1 MVITLTNKLFF
12 RSYYILIE
20 LRNHK
25 EEYLDDQVR
34 LGYEATKDW
43 VSTGQIPLSI
53 IKRMYESNENFTP
66 ETRHYAFKDDK
77 MVGYVISAVDR
88 EIEGIKEASMQFPK
102 IPSKDKEIEKMLME
116 KTLSVLKE
124 KGANI
129 LRTRVELNS
138 KIRDQME
145 SFVKDYGFEF
155 EYNNEYRRA
164 LIELDKFDVENFQSK
179 LPIEEYDHK
188 NNPKE
193 LDEFLKEINVH
204 DSFIKYFFGTN
215 DKERYTTH
223 LVIRKDG
230 KIIAHG
236 AAIVAPQENDFCI
249 INHVKVK
256 NKSMKKEFDDLF
268 KSLLKI
274 IKKRKASVNQL
285 YVPYEIEGTKELYKK
300 YGIEL
305 IEIKH
310 YKKIL

>member
-1 MVITLTNKLFF
+1 M
-12 RSYYILIE
+12 IE
-20 LRNHK
+20 LRNYK
-25 EEYLDDQVR
+25 EEYLENQVR
-34 LGYEATKDW
+34 LGFEATRDW
-43 VSTGQIPLSI
+43 VSTGQLPASV

-66 ETRHYAFKDDK
+66 ETRHYAFKGDE
-77 MVGYVISAVDR
+77 MIGYVISAVDK
-88 EIEGIKEASMQFPK
+88 EIDGIKEASMQFPK

-116 KTLSVLKE
+116 KTLTVLKE

-129 LRTRVELNS
+129 LRTRVEINS
-138 KIRDQME
+138 KIKDQME
-145 SFVKDYGFEF
+145 SFVEDYGFDF
-155 EYNNEYRRA
+155 EYNNDYKRA
-164 LIELDKFDVENFQSK
+164 LVDLDKFDVANFESD

-193 LDEFLKEINVH
+193 LEEFLKEIKVH
-204 DSFIKYFFGTN
+204 DPFVVHFFRTIDN
-215 DKERYTTH
+215 ERGTTH

-236 AAIVAPQENDFCI
+236 GALIASKEHNLCI

-256 NKSMKKEFDDLF
+256 NETMKKEFDAIF

-274 IKKRKASVNQL
+274 IKKYNAAVNHL
-285 YVPYEIEGTKELYKK
+285 YVPFAIEGTEELYKK

-310 YKKIL
+310 FKKDL

>member
-1 MVITLTNKLFF
+1 M
-12 RSYYILIE
+12 IE
-20 LRNHK
+20 IRNYK
-25 EEYLDDQVR
+25 EEYLEDQVR

-43 VSTGQIPLSI
+43 VSTGQIPLSV

-66 ETRHYAFKDDK
+66 ETRHYAFKGDE
-77 MVGYVISAVDR
+77 MIGYVISAVDR
-88 EIEGIKEASMQFPK
+88 EIDGIKEASMQFPK

-138 KIRDQME
+138 KIKDQME

-155 EYNNEYRRA
+155 EYSNEYRRA
-164 LIELDKFDVENFQSK
+164 LIDLDKFDVENFKSDF
-179 LPIEEYDHK
+179 PIEEYDHK
-188 NNPKE
+188 NNPQE
-193 LDEFLKEINVH
+193 LEEFLKEINVN
-204 DSFIKYFFGTN
+204 DSFIKYIFGTI
-215 DKERYTTH
+215 DRERYTTH
-223 LVIRKDG
+223 LVIRKGG

-236 AAIVAPQENDFCI
+236 VVLVFPEENDLCI

-256 NKSMKKEFDDLF
+256 SKSMKKEFDDLF

-274 IKKRKASVNQL
+274 IKKSNASVNHL
-285 YVPYEIEGTKELYKK
+285 YVPYAIEGTDELYRE
-300 YGIEL
+300 YGLEL

-310 YKKIL
+310 CKKIL